1 MSWQRNSTALM
12 LAVCLVALLILW
24 HTLSNGPS
32 IFGGKDWDVT
42 EEGLLEYRAVTP
54 HFNISPPEIEGNS
67 TISQVRFGSRDAEI
81 SAILRIPRLRNA
93 ENMAT
98 SGVQSIPGIVL
109 LPGASVT
116 KEAEQGF
123 ARRLA
128 DLGYASITLDQ
139 RDLGRIDP
147 QADLQ
152 VFLQGEEP
160 AMHKMVYDAL
170 AAAEILRSLPEI
182 DAERIVYA
190 GESNGGRFAII
201 ACALDKDARGVV
213 AISTCGY
220 GTASVIASASGSV
233 NEGAARFYLS
243 IDPDSY
249 LTKIAPR
256 PLVMIHS
263 KNDTIIPYSLA
274 EQTYVLAAMPKS
286 LHTVGCQTHGYCPEM
301 DDAIAQELERMA

>member
-1 MSWQRNSTALM
+1 MRWCSKSTALM
-12 LAVCLVALLILW
+12 LAVSLVALLIGW
-24 HTLSNGPS
+24 HTLSNSYS
-32 IFGGKDWDVT
+32 IFGSKDWDVT
-42 EEGLLEYRAVTP
+42 EEGLLEYRVVTP
-54 HFNISPPEIEGNS
+54 HFNISPPEIQSNS
-67 TISQVRFGSRDAEI
+67 TISLVRFDSRDAEM
-81 SAILRIPRLRNA
+81 SAILRIPRLRNT

-98 SGVQSIPGIVL
+98 SREQSIPGIVL

-123 ARRLA
+123 AGRLA

-139 RDLGRIDP
+139 RDLGRIDL

-152 VFLQGEEP
+152 TFLQGEEP

-170 AAAEILRSLPEI
+170 AAADILRSQPEI
-182 DAERIVYA
+182 DTDRIVYA

-201 ACALDKDARGVV
+201 ACALDKDAMGVV

-220 GTASVIASASGSV
+220 GTASMIASASGSV

-256 PLVMIHS
+256 HLVMIQS
-263 KNDTIIPYSLA
+263 SNDTIIPYSLA
-274 EQTYVLAAMPKS
+274 EKTYALAAMPKS

-301 DDAIAQELERMA
+301 DEAITKELENMA

>member
-1 MSWQRNSTALM
+1 MSWQRNSITLI
-12 LAVCLVALLILW
+12 LAVCLVALLIVW
-24 HTLSNGPS
+24 HTLYNGPS

-42 EEGLLEYRAVTP
+42 EEGLLEYRAVTL
-54 HFNISPPEIEGNS
+54 HFNIGPPEIESNS
-67 TISQVRFGSRDAEI
+67 TISQVRFDSRDAEI
-81 SAILRIPRLRNA
+81 SAILRIPRRLNA

-160 AMHKMVYDAL
+160 AMHKMVYDAM
-170 AAAEILRSLPEI
+170 AAAEILRSQPEI

-201 ACALDKDARGVV
+201 ACALDKDAMGVV

-220 GTASVIASASGSV
+220 GTASMIACASGSV
-233 NEGAARFYLS
+233 NEGAARFYHS

-263 KNDTIIPYSLA
+263 RNDTIIPYSLA
-274 EQTYVLAAMPKS
+274 EQTYVLATMPKS

>member
-1 MSWQRNSTALM
+1 MSWQRNSITLI
-12 LAVCLVALLILW
+12 LAVCLVALLIVW
-24 HTLSNGPS
+24 HTLYNGPS

-42 EEGLLEYRAVTP
+42 EEGLLEYRAVTL
-54 HFNISPPEIEGNS
+54 HFNIGPPEIESNS
-67 TISQVRFGSRDAEI
+67 TISQVRFDSRDAEI
-81 SAILRIPRLRNA
+81 SAILRIPRQFNS
-93 ENMAT
+93 ENVAT

-160 AMHKMVYDAL
+160 AMHKMVYDAM
-170 AAAEILRSLPEI
+170 AAAEILRSQPEI

-201 ACALDKDARGVV
+201 ACALDKDAMGVV

-220 GTASVIASASGSV
+220 GTASMIASASGYV

-263 KNDTIIPYSLA
+263 RNDTIIPYSLA
-274 EQTYVLAAMPKS
+274 EQTYVLATMPKS